1 MPATYGQ
8 VIVSGMTTFILFYYL
23 KFFNLIFVVF
33 FFILNTHSGLN
44 HVFWFKV
51 VGVDFVLLGF
61 FDKSVYIA
69 TYIFKEFSL
78 SLLYFVDWSIWGK
91 STKFLEI

>member
-23 KFFNLIFVVF
+23 KFFNLIFVF
-33 FFILNTHSGLN
+33 FFILNTYSGLN

-69 TYIFKEFSL
+69 TYIFKEFCL
-78 SLLYFVDWSIWGK
+78 SLLYFIDWSIWGK
-91 STKFLEI
+91 SAKFLEI